1 MLKRTVPVLTFAVA
15 LSVSNAGYA
24 LDDDETEVELSGT
37 IASVDCPSSL
47 ITVETA
53 SGLITVKTTDEDGE
67 AAEIDGY
74 RQRGDLRRSG
84 RRKQGRC
91 ERRL

>member
-1 MLKRTVPVLTFAVA
+1 MDGTTLATPTEPRGNAMLKRTVPVLTFAVA

-24 LDDDETEVELSGT
+24 LDDDETEVELSGA

-53 SGLITVKTTDEDGE
+53 SGRINRED
-67 AAEIDGY
+67 
-74 RQRGDLRRSG
+74 QR
-84 RRKQGRC
+84 
-91 ERRL
+91 

>member
-1 MLKRTVPVLTFAVA
+1 MKRTVPVLTFAVA

-24 LDDDETEVELSGT
+24 LDDDETEVELSGA

-53 SGLITVKTTDEDGE
+53 SGRINRED
-67 AAEIDGY
+67 
-74 RQRGDLRRSG
+74 QR
-84 RRKQGRC
+84 
-91 ERRL
+91 